1 MPAQHR
7 RPAARAIAIAAAEE
21 SGRRALGLASGCLFA
36 ALLLAIL
43 AAGLL

>member
-7 RPAARAIAIAAAEE
+7 RPAARAIAIAAVEE
-21 SGRRALGLASGCLFA
+21 SQRRALGLASGTLLA